1 MDLRALRTVIQTG
14 ETPTVEFKIAP
25 PRVAELAERICGLA
39 NALGGLIIIGVEDQ
53 TWRIVGVKNASET
66 VDTLL
71 KAARLCKPTVHLEP
85 PTPQIVIVEDKQLV
99 IAHIP
104 PNDGTLYQA
113 GGVCWTRRG
122 THTVPLDV
130 TEIEEFLHN
139 KGTLAWE
146 LKPVPRATLNDLDMQ
161 LVDQYLARRSNRSR
175 NAGRFANVQEILLN
189 IGCATTANEDSIVRP
204 TNAGMLLFGYDPQQ
218 YILQAEVVCV
228 LYKDTL
234 GMHRY
239 ADRRI
244 LAGTITQQIDQA
256 EGFFRQYIPV
266 AARMEGF
273 HRIDD
278 PEYPLDALR
287 EAVVNALVHRDYS
300 LQGEAVRILY
310 YKDRVEIRS
319 PGLLLPGI
327 RLDELRHGNARSKP
341 RNPIIATVLRDF
353 PGGYMERVGSG
364 ISFMIQ
370 QMHDLGRPTPQFKEQ
385 GEFVVTFLNGSTNE
399 REERALSREDVTT
412 HPTVVVQESEL
423 EEDTK
428 TAKSIFS
435 KEERQK
441 LALTYVHEHGSITTN
456 EYRTLTGVSANTA
469 IHDLDALVTQGSLRI
484 TGQKRNH
491 RYTL

>member
-1 MDLRALRTVIQTG
+1 M
-14 ETPTVEFKIAP
+14 
-25 PRVAELAERICGLA
+25 
-39 NALGGLIIIGVEDQ
+39 
-53 TWRIVGVKNASET
+53 KNISET
-66 VDTLL
+66 IDTLL
-71 KAARLCKPTVHLEP
+71 KAARLCKPIVHLEP
-85 PTPQIVIVEDKQLV
+85 PTPQVVAMEDKQLV

-130 TEIEEFLHN
+130 TEIEEFLHSR
-139 KGTLAWE
+139 GTLAWE
-146 LKPVPRATLNDLDMQ
+146 LKPVPRATLDDLDMQ
-161 LVDQYLARRSNRSR
+161 LVEQYLARRSNRSR
-175 NAGRFANVQEILLN
+175 NAGRLANVQEILLN
-189 IGCATTANEDSIVRP
+189 IGCATTTNDDSVVRP

-228 LYKDTL
+228 LYRDTL

-266 AARMEGF
+266 AARMDGF
-273 HRIDD
+273 HRIDE

-327 RLDELRHGNARSKP
+327 RLDELRRGNARSKP

-370 QMHDLGRPTPQFKEQ
+370 QMHDLGRPAPQFKEQ
-385 GEFVVTFLNGSTNE
+385 GEFIVTFLNGSTDTQ
-399 REERALSREDVTT
+399 EEPIPQQTDIIVRSDE
-412 HPTVVVQESEL
+412 VVEQDDAKLITPQSEL
-423 EEDTK
+423 
-428 TAKSIFS
+428 S

-441 LALTYVHEHGSITTN
+441 RGLTHIHESGSITLK
-456 EYRTLTGVSANTA
+456 EYRTLTGVSATTA
-469 IHDLDALVTQGSLRI
+469 SHDLDELVTQGTLRI
-484 TGQKRNH
+484 SGQKRNR
-491 RYTL
+491 RYML

>member
-1 MDLRALRTVIQTG
+1 
-14 ETPTVEFKIAP
+14 
-25 PRVAELAERICGLA
+25 
-39 NALGGLIIIGVEDQ
+39 
-53 TWRIVGVKNASET
+53 VGVKNISET

-71 KAARLCKPTVHLEP
+71 KAARLCKPTVRLEP
-85 PTPQIVIVEDKQLV
+85 PTPQVVIVEDKQLV
-99 IAHIP
+99 MAYIP

-122 THTVPLDV
+122 THIVPLDV
-130 TEIEEFLHN
+130 TEIEEFLHSS
-139 KGTLAWE
+139 GTLAWE
-146 LKPVPRATLNDLDMQ
+146 LKPVARATLNDLDMQ
-161 LVDQYLARRSNRSR
+161 LVEQYLARRPTRSR
-175 NAGRFANVQEILLN
+175 SAGRLANVQDILLN
-189 IGCATTANEDSIVRP
+189 IGCATTMNEGTESTVVRP

-266 AARMEGF
+266 AARMDGF
-273 HRIDD
+273 HRIDE

-327 RLDELRHGNARSKP
+327 RLDELQRGNARSKP
-341 RNPIIATVLRDF
+341 RNPITATVLRDF

-370 QMHDLGRPTPQFKEQ
+370 QMRDLGHPDPQFKEQ
-385 GEFVVTFLNGSTNE
+385 SEFVVTFLSGSTRTEEHIPLQTNTFIHPTVKAQQPGQE
-399 REERALSREDVTT
+399 DAIPTLSTQKELSREER
-412 HPTVVVQESEL
+412 H
-423 EEDTK
+423 
-428 TAKSIFS
+428 
-435 KEERQK
+435 K
-441 LALTYVHEHGSITTN
+441 LALAYVHEHGSITN
-456 EYRTLTGVSANTA
+456 KEYRTLTGASGNTA
-469 IHDLDALVTQGSLRI
+469 LRDLEALVSQGSLHT
-484 TGQKRNH
+484 TGQKRSG
-491 RYTL
+491 RYML

>member
-1 MDLRALRTVIQTG
+1 MDIKVLR
-14 ETPTVEFKIAP
+14 
-25 PRVAELAERICGLA
+25 
-39 NALGGLIIIGVEDQ
+39 EDNYS
-53 TWRIVGVKNASET
+53 R
-66 VDTLL
+66 
-71 KAARLCKPTVHLEP
+71 
-85 PTPQIVIVEDKQLV
+85 
-99 IAHIP
+99 
-104 PNDGTLYQA
+104 
-113 GGVCWTRRG
+113 
-122 THTVPLDV
+122 
-130 TEIEEFLHN
+130 
-139 KGTLAWE
+139 GTLAWE

-161 LVDQYLARRSNRSR
+161 LVEEYLARRSNRSR
-175 NAGRFANVQEILLN
+175 SAGRLANVQEILLN
-189 IGCATTANEDSIVRP
+189 IGCATTTNEGAEGSVVRP

-256 EGFFRQYIPV
+256 EAFFRQYIPV
-266 AARMEGF
+266 AARMDGF
-273 HRIDD
+273 HRIDE

-300 LQGEAVRILY
+300 LPGEAVRILY

-327 RLDELRHGNARSKP
+327 GLDELQRGNARSKP

-370 QMHDLGRPTPQFKEQ
+370 QMHDLGRPAPQFKEQ
-385 GEFVVTFLNGSTNE
+385 GEFVVTFLNGSTPLP
-399 REERALSREDVTT
+399 EERVSLQTNAVARPTRTVQVSGKEDSSGQATQ
-412 HPTVVVQESEL
+412 PEL
-423 EEDTK
+423 
-428 TAKSIFS
+428 S

-441 LALTYVHEHGSITTN
+441 LALTHVHEYGSITTK
-456 EYRTLTGVSANTA
+456 EHRMLTGVSPTTSV
-469 IHDLDALVTQGSLRI
+469 HDLDELVMQGSLRI
-484 TGQKRNH
+484 TGQKRN
-491 RYTL
+491 RLYIL